1 MSYLTQTIQATNAV
15 PTPLSNKTRIFP
27 KSTGIYYKGSDGVE
41 DKLLDEHDVANVE
54 SILNMSVFYGGGL

>member
-1 MSYLTQTIQATNAV
+1 MSYLTQTIQATSAV
-15 PTPLSNKTRIFP
+15 PTPLANKTRIFP